1 MKVDV
6 KRSLAAVLIS
16 AWLCGV
22 AAGGLAG
29 RIGLALKSPVRKD
42 FAIHILEADSETVV
56 YGYNAN
62 QPMIPASN
70 MKLVTTAAALVH
82 LGADFEYKTRVG
94 LCEDTLVVI
103 GSGDPLLGD
112 ERIDEKY
119 GRDHGWVLDAIAE
132 ALHDRGIEEIND
144 VIVDSTVFDD
154 ERVHPSWAA
163 KDLNRWYACEVCGI
177 NYNDNCIKVTTNN
190 LDGKVTVW
198 VEPQT
203 SFVEIV
209 NEIEA
214 ISTGKSGVGAYR
226 NATPNKITLRGKC
239 RGMEGMDVAIEKP
252 AAFLGYVLAEHL
264 LRAGISTR
272 GRLME
277 RAFDMDRQFVEL
289 VAFTTP
295 IADVLHRS
303 NKNSL
308 NLASEAL
315 LKTIAAHDSPD
326 EKGGSWGRGAER
338 IARYLSHLGVPR
350 EEFTIDDGSGLS
362 RENRLSANTVTTVLL
377 DMYERDD
384 WPLFRDSLSVGG
396 VDGTVDEQFR
406 APKYRGK
413 VLAKTGT
420 IAGVKSLSG
429 VCLTDRGPC
438 LFSILSNRYSLS
450 PDRVYGVAEA
460 IIDEYAADDE
470 EDSETIN

>member
-6 KRSLAAVLIS
+6 RKSLTVVFIS

-42 FAIHILEADSETVV
+42 YAIHILEADSETVV
-56 YGYNAN
+56 YSYNAN

-70 MKLVTTAAALVH
+70 MKLVTTAAALVY
-82 LGADFEYKTRVG
+82 LGADFEYTTRVG

-112 ERIDEKY
+112 ERINEKY
-119 GRDHGWVLDAIAE
+119 GRDSNWVLDAVAE
-132 ALHDRGIEEIND
+132 ALQHRGIQEIND

-163 KDLNRWYACEVCGI
+163 KDLNRWFACEVCGI

-190 LDGKVTVW
+190 LDGTVQVW
-198 VEPQT
+198 VEPPT
-203 SFVEIV
+203 SFVRIV
-209 NEIEA
+209 NEIKA

-239 RGMEGMDVAIEKP
+239 RGTEGMDVAIEKP
-252 AAFLGYVLAEHL
+252 AAFLGYILAEHL

-277 RAFDMDRQFVEL
+277 RAFDRDRPFDEL
-289 VAFTTP
+289 VTFTTP
-295 IADVLHRS
+295 ITDVLHRS

-315 LKTIAAHDSPD
+315 LKTIAAHDGPD
-326 EKGGSWGRGAER
+326 AKGGSWDRGAER
-338 IARYLSHLGVPR
+338 ITQYLSQLGVPM
-350 EEFTIDDGSGLS
+350 EEFAIDDGSGLS
-362 RENRLSANTVTTVLL
+362 RENRLSANSLTTVLL
-377 DMYERDD
+377 DMYESDD

-396 VDGTVDEQFR
+396 VDGTIDEQFQSPR
-406 APKYRGK
+406 YRGK

-429 VCLTDRGPC
+429 VCLTNRGPY

-450 PDRVYGVAEA
+450 PDRVYSVAEA
-460 IIDEYAADDE
+460 IIDEYAADDDQ
-470 EDSETIN
+470 DSEIPN